1 MVDFSFLTPEPYPAV
16 SLFIGGLLALFLA
29 FYGRR
34 DDSHIDEIG
43 TVLAF
48 VLGGFMLV
56 MAVAV
61 MLEGT
66 LGWLSLV
73 ILLLLAACLFLKPF
87 KTIPWSGVFGMAAGA
102 AAAYLASTVIQGEL
116 FGLEEWKV
124 LAIVFFVVGAVVHL
138 LTHFVGAMLALST
151 MVLSWKASIV
161 IVGLVAILEGI
172 FLLLEGESLLSF
184 L

>member
-1 MVDFSFLTPEPYPAV
+1 MVDLSFLTAEPYPAV
-16 SLFIGGLLALFLA
+16 SLFAGGLLALFLA
-29 FYGRR
+29 VYGRR
-34 DDSHIDEIG
+34 DDSYIDEIG

-48 VLGGFMLV
+48 MLGGFMLV

-61 MLEGT
+61 MLEGA

-87 KTIPWSGVFGMAAGA
+87 KTLPWSGVFGMVAGA
-102 AAAYLASTVIQGEL
+102 AAAYLASTVIQGDL

-124 LAIVFFVVGAVVHL
+124 LVIVFFVVGAIVHL
-138 LTHFVGAMLALST
+138 LTHFIGDMLALST
-151 MVLSWKASIV
+151 MVLSWKVSV
-161 IVGLVAILEGI
+161 VVVGLVAIAEGI

>member
-1 MVDFSFLTPEPYPAV
+1 VADISFLVAEPYPAL
-16 SLFIGGLLALFLA
+16 SLVVGGLLALFLA
-29 FYGRR
+29 VYGRR
-34 DDSHIDEIG
+34 DDSYIDEIG
-43 TVLAF
+43 TALAF
-48 VLGGFMLV
+48 LLGAFMLV

-61 MLEGT
+61 MLEGG

-87 KTIPWSGVFGMAAGA
+87 KTIPWSGVFGIAAGA
-102 AAAYLASTVIQGEL
+102 AAAYFASTVIHGEL

-124 LAIVFFVVGAVVHL
+124 LVLVFFAVGAVVHL
-138 LTHFVGAMLALST
+138 LTHFIGDVLALST

-161 IVGLVAILEGI
+161 IVGLVAIVEGTV
-172 FLLLEGESLLSF
+172 LLLEGESMLSF